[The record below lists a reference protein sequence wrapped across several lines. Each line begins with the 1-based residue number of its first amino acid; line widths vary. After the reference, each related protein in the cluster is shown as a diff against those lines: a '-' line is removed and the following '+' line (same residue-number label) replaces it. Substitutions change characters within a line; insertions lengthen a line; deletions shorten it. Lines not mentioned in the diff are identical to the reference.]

1 MTYLDQERK
10 PLSYQ
15 LFRTI
20 DGQSR
25 MLSKRRQARGYER
38 ATVDGGEQGGKRP
51 GGETGSPLLVQCVM
65 RRRTGTSA
73 PSALP
78 VR

>member
-1 MTYLDQERK
+1 MSKTIAVHVCDKSL
-10 PLSYQ
+10 YQ
-15 LFRTI
+15 
-20 DGQSR
+20 
-25 MLSKRRQARGYER
+25 
-38 ATVDGGEQGGKRP
+38 GGERP

-78 VR
+78 VQLGTFSIEGFVTCDQASLIFFVAAGRYA